1 MSSRTLSNSQGRA
14 VWGGGRA
21 SSGHQ
26 LPPTQSQEDR
36 PGQEGALH
44 SPRLPAGTGAQVL
57 KIPRSLPAWV
67 SIYPKLQEL
76 FLSLPSNLILAIYSN
91 ACVFGGSQGGL
102 YYGLEYFWEVLVS
115 RSDAGVQLGKA
126 SANRVKITPE
136 GRPAGPR
143 RRCCAELPQ
152 RGVD

>member
-1 MSSRTLSNSQGRA
+1 MSSRTVSSSQGRA

-21 SSGHQ
+21 STGLR
-26 LPPTQSQEDR
+26 LPHTQSQEDR

-67 SIYPKLQEL
+67 SIYPELQEL

-91 ACVFGGSQGGL
+91 VCVFGGSQGGL

-126 SANRVKITPE
+126 SANRVKIIPE
-136 GRPAGPR
+136 GRPVGPR
-143 RRCCAELPQ
+143 R
-152 RGVD
+152 

>member
-1 MSSRTLSNSQGRA
+1 M
-14 VWGGGRA
+14 GGELPLA
-21 SSGHQ
+21 SGS
-26 LPPTQSQEDR
+26 PPTQSQEDR
-36 PGQEGALH
+36 LGQEGALH
-44 SPRLPAGTGAQVL
+44 SPRLSAGTGAHVL

-67 SIYPKLQEL
+67 SIYPELQEL

-126 SANRVKITPE
+126 SANRVKIIPE
-136 GRPAGPR
+136 GRPVGPR
-143 RRCCAELPQ
+143 R
-152 RGVD
+152 

>member
-1 MSSRTLSNSQGRA
+1 M
-14 VWGGGRA
+14 GGE
-21 SSGHQ
+21 
-26 LPPTQSQEDR
+26 LPISTSPLPQSQEAR

-44 SPRLPAGTGAQVL
+44 SPRLPAGMGAQVL

-67 SIYPKLQEL
+67 SIYPELQEL

-115 RSDAGVQLGKA
+115 RSDARVQDISKR
-126 SANRVKITPE
+126 N
-136 GRPAGPR
+136 
-143 RRCCAELPQ
+143 
-152 RGVD
+152 